1 MSKDSSQVAKA
12 ARWFRPIRTVYR
24 VLAPRAWI
32 AIVYGALFCN
42 LTVKFFH
49 AVRYGLV
56 GEYPGWIL
64 TDIALLV
71 TIAVVLDLIC
81 YRRPAKWVLRGTT
94 IFAAVV
100 CTWSVMNAGWLIRT
114 GTQILP
120 MEMLPLI
127 RDPLNIFWLVAKNL
141 TAMPKTAA
149 ILLIPSAVA
158 LTFFFSVLARPVPPR
173 YERSRFRRRIIV
185 SLVVAAGAAAAHS
198 TVSALG
204 SPQITA
210 AGLRFNCQARA
221 VLSFLL
227 PQYRHLVK
235 DDFSNAT
242 RELPTVADM
251 VLSVAPH
258 PVKHN
263 VVIVVLEG
271 VQYRCTSLAAYRD
284 SEAGQAGSPAD
295 DPTPYLAAL
304 AAQSVSFTNARS
316 AVTHTTKALFSL
328 LTGVLPSASQDIAET
343 IPVAQPYAS
352 LATILEKG
360 MGYRTAFFQSA
371 KGTFESRPGLIHNL
385 GFDTFRAREDL
396 DDPNAFV
403 GYLGADEFALLE
415 PIAQWIE
422 SDESPFL
429 LVVLCSV
436 THDPYEVPQWFG
448 EKPDE
453 VADRYQQTICY
464 TDRFIAALDVELTN
478 LELADH
484 TLFCVV
490 GDHGEAF
497 GEHRMMGH
505 ERIAF
510 EEVLRI
516 PMCLR
521 APFLVEPGTRV
532 ETPVSSVDLAPTLLS
547 LLGFET
553 EAMHFD
559 GANALSPLP
568 EDRKVFFSGW
578 MQQGP
583 AGFISNGDK
592 VVYDPEQGTVTLY
605 RLSADPLELAGL
617 GFPEGQAE
625 RLSSEIVQWR
635 RNTIFRLHQEDTGQ
649 KVLFGSWLSKWNG
662 RISTVRYQGRR

>member
-1 MSKDSSQVAKA
+1 MSKGSSQIAKA
-12 ARWFRPIRTVYR
+12 ARWLRPIRTVYR

-42 LTVKFFH
+42 LAVKLFH

-81 YRRPAKWVLRGTT
+81 YRWPAKWVLRGTT

-127 RDPLNIFWLVAKNL
+127 RDPLNIFWLVAVNFA
-141 TAMPKTAA
+141 AMPKTAV
-149 ILLIPSAVA
+149 ILLGPSAVA
-158 LTFFFSVLARPVPPR
+158 LTFLFSVLARPVRPPC
-173 YERSRFRRRIIV
+173 ERSRFRRRIIV

-235 DDFSNAT
+235 DDFNNAT
-242 RELPTVADM
+242 RELSTVDDM
-251 VLSVAPH
+251 VLPLAPH

-271 VQYRCTSLAAYRD
+271 VQYRFTSLAAYRD
-284 SEAGQAGSPAD
+284 GEAGSPAD
-295 DPTPYLAAL
+295 DPTPYLATL
-304 AAQSVSFTNARS
+304 ARQGVSFASARS

-328 LTGVLPSASQDIAET
+328 LTGCVASASQDIAET

-371 KGTFESRPGLIHNL
+371 KGTFESRPGLVHNL

-396 DDPNAFV
+396 DDPNAYV

-448 EKPDE
+448 EEPDE
-453 VADRYQQTICY
+453 VVDRYQQTIHY

-478 LELADH
+478 RALADH

-510 EEVLRI
+510 EEVLHI

-532 ETPVSSVDLAPTLLS
+532 ETPVSSVDLAPTLLN

-553 EAMHFD
+553 EAMRFD
-559 GANALSPLP
+559 GLNALGPLP

-583 AGFISNGDK
+583 AGFISDGDK
-592 VVYDPEQGTVTLY
+592 VVYDPEQDTVTLY

-617 GFPEGQAE
+617 ELPDKQAE
-625 RLSSEIVQWR
+625 LLSGEIVQWR

-662 RISTVRYQGRR
+662 RISSVRYQGGR